1 MRTRSALLV
10 ASCVLAASVVT
21 GGALN
26 ESVGADK
33 GIPPNHPQL
42 TKFSKV
48 SDIVMDKCMAC
59 HSRNYDLPFYAKIP
73 GIKEIIEKDFN
84 DGLRAMDLNLELVEA
99 AKDKPIAKATLPR
112 WNGLSSTK
120 PCRRRSLPPYTGAAV
135 CRLKTGPP
143 SSIG

>member
-1 MRTRSALLV
+1 MHDLFKNPQTGVEEAFAYRFITREGKMRTRSALLV

-48 SDIVMDKCMAC
+48 
-59 HSRNYDLPFYAKIP
+59 P
-73 GIKEIIEKDFN
+73 
-84 DGLRAMDLNLELVEA
+84 
-99 AKDKPIAKATLPR
+99 T
-112 WNGLSSTK
+112 
-120 PCRRRSLPPYTGAAV
+120 
-135 CRLKTGPP
+135 
-143 SSIG
+143 

>member
-42 TKFSKV
+42 PKFSLFIKTRAAAA
-48 SDIVMDKCMAC
+48 SKPTTAG
-59 HSRNYDLPFYAKIP
+59 RNP
-73 GIKEIIEKDFN
+73 
-84 DGLRAMDLNLELVEA
+84 LNTA
-99 AKDKPIAKATLPR
+99 
-112 WNGLSSTK
+112 STAG
-120 PCRRRSLPPYTGAAV
+120 CF
-135 CRLKTGPP
+135 
-143 SSIG
+143 